1 MGDIIT
7 IKLDLNARHMLVG
20 KNGGLMRMAFPS
32 LPKDKTYYAFV
43 NFNDQRGNRQDI
55 IQIMYNNK

>member
-1 MGDIIT
+1 
-7 IKLDLNARHMLVG
+7 MLIG
-20 KNGGLMRMAFPS
+20 KNGGLMRMAFNC